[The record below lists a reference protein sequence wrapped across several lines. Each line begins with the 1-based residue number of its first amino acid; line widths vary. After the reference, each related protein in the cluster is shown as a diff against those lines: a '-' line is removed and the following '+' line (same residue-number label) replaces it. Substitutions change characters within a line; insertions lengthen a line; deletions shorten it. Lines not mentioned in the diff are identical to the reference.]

1 MTPNH
6 RFFTSP
12 LPDPHSMA
20 HEALDE
26 YIENL
31 YQLFLTN
38 LVSHPLHWKNDGL
51 LVSLRKHPEIEG
63 RHAVFWHII
72 SGGRGPEESRQVEPQ
87 RCIRICWI
95 RELIEIFNVE
105 FPKEREIRWWIDKKR
120 TSKSRYV
127 ITRPEFDYIVV
138 VEQRSNY
145 ALLITAYYAEYEHR
159 RRKLK
164 REHDDFW
171 QQQEPPTQ

>member
-1 MTPNH
+1 M
-6 RFFTSP
+6 
-12 LPDPHSMA
+12 
-20 HEALDE
+20 
-26 YIENL
+26 
-31 YQLFLTN
+31 
-38 LVSHPLHWKNDGL
+38 
-51 LVSLRKHPEIEG
+51 
-63 RHAVFWHII
+63 
-72 SGGRGPEESRQVEPQ
+72 
-87 RCIRICWI
+87 
-95 RELIEIFNVE
+95 E

-171 QQQEPPTQ
+171 QQQGPPTQ